1 MIFMKDKELNKLF
14 RIWSSIY
21 RIRSIEKAI
30 AREYSKNEMRC
41 PTHLSIGQEAVPS
54 CIQEFIDEKDFAV
67 SSHRGHAHYLAKG
80 GSLKKMICEIFG
92 KENGCANGKGGSM
105 HLIDRSVGFA
115 GTTAIVANSIPIGV
129 GLAFSQK
136 LEKKRNITIVY
147 FGDGA
152 VEEGAFYESVNFAIV
167 KKLPVFFV
175 CENNLYSVYSPL
187 KVRQPKG
194 RSIAKMVKNM
204 NCNTI
209 SGDGNNPLQIYNKIS
224 KAINSLRE
232 GRGPVF
238 AEFKTYRH
246 LEHCGP
252 NLDDNLNYRPIKEI
266 NYWLKNDPLVLLEK
280 KLSLLNFSKKMI
292 IKKNMVDKEISET
305 FKFARKSKFP
315 KINLKTD
322 QVYAKKL

>member
-1 MIFMKDKELNKLF
+1 MKNKLLNAMF
-14 RIWSSIY
+14 RIWCNIY
-21 RIRSIEKAI
+21 RIRSVEEAI
-30 AREYSKNEMRC
+30 ANEYSKNEMRC

-54 CIQEFIDEKDFAV
+54 CIQEFINKNDFAV

-136 LEKKRNITIVY
+136 LENTKNITVVY

-152 VEEGAFYESVNFAIV
+152 VEEGAFYESVNFAVV

-187 KVRQPKG
+187 KVRQPVD
-194 RSIAKMVKNM
+194 RSIEKMVKNM
-204 NCNTI
+204 NCDTI
-209 SGDGNNPLQIYNKIS
+209 SCDGNNPLQIYNKIS
-224 KAINSLRE
+224 SAIAKLRE
-232 GRGPVF
+232 GKGPLF
-238 AEFKTYRH
+238 GEFRTYRH

-252 NLDDNLNYRPIKEI
+252 NLDDELNYRPMKERT
-266 NYWLKNDPLVLLEK
+266 YWFKKDPLILLEK
-280 KLSLLNFSKKMI
+280 KLLSSNFKKKLLIKKKI
-292 IKKNMVDKEISET
+292 IKKELLET
-305 FKFARKSKFP
+305 FRFARKSKFP
-315 KINLKTD
+315 KKNFKIE
-322 QVYAKKL
+322 QIYAKKL